1 MSFPVH
7 NPSLR
12 LHCKAGLTVIYEAG
26 IFNICL
32 LTQVRLYDSDE
43 EGEEDDGSNYF
54 LWPPRQAFVSQKP
67 IREVGEEKDQLKSAP
82 GEVLSP
88 DSTGSPDHKPR
99 KKRQDALTPGISSL
113 RLGNLLAEGMESCF
127 CALDQLTT
135 QSYNLFLSGSK
146 ADI

>member
-1 MSFPVH
+1 M
-7 NPSLR
+7 
-12 LHCKAGLTVIYEAG
+12 TVMKRGRKMMVAI
-26 IFNICL
+26 
-32 LTQVRLYDSDE
+32 TSSD
-43 EGEEDDGSNYF
+43 
-54 LWPPRQAFVSQKP
+54 PPRQAFVSQKP